1 MIREGPWTFLWLLN
15 VSTGYLQ
22 DRFLVSAVVVYEVK
36 SQSGAYLPTVQY
48 RLTENFS
55 VTVGANAFMGRFSSR
70 KMGINQ
76 FSAFDEDNL
85 SSTVYVENGISP
97 VRDLDSFFARIR
109 YTF

>member
-1 MIREGPWTFLWLLN
+1 
-15 VSTGYLQ
+15 
-22 DRFLVSAVVVYEVK
+22 
-36 SQSGAYLPTVQY
+36 VQY

-55 VTVGANAFMGRFSSR
+55 ITVGASVFGGRYSSR

-85 SSTVYVENGISP
+85 NDTVYFENGISP
-97 VRDLDSFFARIR
+97 VRDLDSFYARIR